1 MYAMSR
7 SHPESN
13 DLTRQIIG
21 SAMAVHKYS
30 GPGLNEITYEES
42 LYWDLYDAGH
52 APRRQVPMPIF
63 YKARRLDSSCRMD
76 LIVDD
81 AVVVEVKAVDK
92 LVPIHDS
99 QLLTYLKLTG
109 CRVGLLINFNTI
121 SLLDG
126 IKRISLS
133 PFRAQSV
140 SSV

>member
-1 MYAMSR
+1 
-7 SHPESN
+7 
-13 DLTRQIIG
+13 
-21 SAMAVHKYS
+21 
-30 GPGLNEITYEES
+30 
-42 LYWDLYDAGH
+42 
-52 APRRQVPMPIF
+52 MPIF